1 MSSYHNSYHYY
12 VSLIKF
18 FLLELSTNV
27 ICGQVV
33 EIADRDGYKGILVD
47 DSSGLIVLKDYKED
61 REPLQIGDFI
71 KAFGGMRKPSKF
83 IL

>member
-1 MSSYHNSYHYY
+1 M
-12 VSLIKF
+12 
-18 FLLELSTNV
+18 
-27 ICGQVV
+27 V

-71 KAFGGMRKPSKF
+71 KDTE
-83 IL
+83 

>member
-1 MSSYHNSYHYY
+1 M
-12 VSLIKF
+12 
-18 FLLELSTNV
+18 
-27 ICGQVV
+27 V